1 MNSLLENFSFKFVGF
16 IHRTCCYPLLIPQK
30 NRKKKIKKI
39 QEESLRRLLKLVIK
53 NQDNK

>member
-30 NRKKKIKKI
+30 NRKTKIKKYKKKAL
-39 QEESLRRLLKLVIK
+39 EDCSSW
-53 NQDNK
+53 